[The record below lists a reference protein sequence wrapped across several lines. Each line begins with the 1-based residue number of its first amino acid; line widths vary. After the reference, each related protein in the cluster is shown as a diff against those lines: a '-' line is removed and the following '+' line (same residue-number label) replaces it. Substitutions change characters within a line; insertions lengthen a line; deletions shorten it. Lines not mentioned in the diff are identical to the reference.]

1 MFDIITEPQT
11 IERRGDKM
19 IVDVAVRGPL
29 GMDQAMK
36 LRARARAL
44 LAVGMVPTVVD
55 TIGDVPMGRVSR
67 LTEVRSVRRDVVDT
81 ASDLNFV
88 NEEVPVLGKLLQTK
102 IITIAVNRD

>member
-11 IERRGDKM
+11 VERRGDKM
-19 IVDVAVRGPL
+19 IVDVGVRGPL

-44 LAVGMVPTVVD
+44 VTVGMVPTVVD

-67 LTEVRSVRRDVVDT
+67 LTEVRGVRREVMDTPSDV
-81 ASDLNFV
+81 NFV
-88 NEEVPVLGKLLQTK
+88 GEEVPVLGKPLQTK
-102 IITIAVNRD
+102 IITVAVNRD